1 MLNFEKNSVSIVLHK
16 KKNKNF
22 LLIKNKIMGIINKKR
37 GEFFMAIYAK
47 EWKKN

>member
-1 MLNFEKNSVSIVLHK
+1 MLNFSNDFYKTIK
-16 KKNKNF
+16 KYKYKNF